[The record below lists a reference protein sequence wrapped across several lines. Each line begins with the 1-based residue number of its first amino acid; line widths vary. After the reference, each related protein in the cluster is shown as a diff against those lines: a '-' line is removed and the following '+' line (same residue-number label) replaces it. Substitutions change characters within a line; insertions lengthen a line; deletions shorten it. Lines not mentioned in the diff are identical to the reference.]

1 MKAVFLGLLLAISS
15 LAASAHEMRPSI
27 ASLSVDSQGVLKL
40 ELVTNMEAWLAGIE
54 PSLPDTDDSPNSA
67 IYDGFRSLDAT
78 ALESVLQDREPDIVQ
93 LAKVVAGGAPV
104 KMTLSSVRVLPVDD
118 SELPRDTELT
128 FVGGLPSGAES
139 IVYRVD
145 DTIPNTAVRLFLE
158 TSEPRVQ
165 FVKTGRESDELSL
178 DQAVERSISAIA
190 LEYIELGFI
199 HIIPRGLDHILF
211 IIGLSLISRRL
222 LDLVIQ
228 VTAFTVA
235 HSVTLA
241 LGLYGVLE
249 FPPSIVEPLIAAS
262 IVYVA
267 VENIWHNKVNR
278 SRAVVVFAFGLLHGM
293 GFAGVLADLGLPERD
308 FVVGLLSFNAGV
320 ELGQLAVILVAYISV
335 GVWVLRYP
343 WYQSRVAVP
352 MSLLIGV
359 VGCYWFI
366 ERVTG

>member
-1 MKAVFLGLLLAISS
+1 M
-15 LAASAHEMRPSI
+15 
-27 ASLSVDSQGVLKL
+27 
-40 ELVTNMEAWLAGIE
+40 
-54 PSLPDTDDSPNSA
+54 
-67 IYDGFRSLDAT
+67 
-78 ALESVLQDREPDIVQ
+78 
-93 LAKVVAGGAPV
+93 
-104 KMTLSSVRVLPVDD
+104 
-118 SELPRDTELT
+118 
-128 FVGGLPSGAES
+128 
-139 IVYRVD
+139 
-145 DTIPNTAVRLFLE
+145 
-158 TSEPRVQ
+158 
-165 FVKTGRESDELSL
+165 
-178 DQAVERSISAIA
+178 ERSISAIA

-249 FPPSIVEPLIAAS
+249 FPPSIVEPLIALDRLCCRRKYLAQQGKS
-262 IVYVA
+262 ISGSGSVCIRFTSRDGVR
-267 VENIWHNKVNR
+267 R
-278 SRAVVVFAFGLLHGM
+278 S
-293 GFAGVLADLGLPERD
+293 AGRSGAPERD

>member
-1 MKAVFLGLLLAISS
+1 MGSGK
-15 LAASAHEMRPSI
+15 
-27 ASLSVDSQGVLKL
+27 
-40 ELVTNMEAWLAGIE
+40 
-54 PSLPDTDDSPNSA
+54 
-67 IYDGFRSLDAT
+67 Y
-78 ALESVLQDREPDIVQ
+78 
-93 LAKVVAGGAPV
+93 
-104 KMTLSSVRVLPVDD
+104 RVL
-118 SELPRDTELT
+118 
-128 FVGGLPSGAES
+128 
-139 IVYRVD
+139 VD

-178 DQAVERSISAIA
+178 DQAVEVADWRYRFRIHRAWIYTYHPSRPGPHPIYHRA
-190 LEYIELGFI
+190 LSDLGI
-199 HIIPRGLDHILF
+199 W
-211 IIGLSLISRRL
+211 L

-249 FPPSIVEPLIAAS
+249 FPSSIVEPLIAAS

-278 SRAVVVFAFGLLHGM
+278 SRSGSVCIRVTSWDGVRR
-293 GFAGVLADLGLPERD
+293 VLADLGLPERD

-320 ELGQLAVILVAYISV
+320 ELGQLAVILAAYISV